1 MIISETF
8 LETCQTNPWEK
19 NQEKFII
26 SIFVD
31 QIYHFFSC
39 KASCIWFDLTNLFGL
54 KYCIGSVRW
63 FKSKVF

>member
-31 QIYHFFSC
+31 QIYHFFFL
-39 KASCIWFDLTNLFGL
+39 ARQVAFG
-54 KYCIGSVRW
+54 ST
-63 FKSKVF
+63 